1 MAWSEVRKYN
11 TSNTEGDVET
21 VILEKDGK
29 GNFRIRNDFG
39 NNVFEFDRMSA
50 YEVFKKINKEIS
62 DDLEDDLNNSVWGN
76 YQDNDSEEPT
86 IHDYDDCDYTD

>member
-1 MAWSEVRKYN
+1 
-11 TSNTEGDVET
+11 
-21 VILEKDGK
+21 
-29 GNFRIRNDFG
+29 
-39 NNVFEFDRMSA
+39 MSA

-76 YQDNDSEEPT
+76 YQDSDSEEPT